1 MVLFLTQ
8 APVWISS
15 IILVGFGTALAILG
29 PLVVRRY
36 VTLEKLT
43 VNNEVAGF
51 KFATVGV
58 LYAVLLAFSV
68 IVVWQKFSDAADT
81 VVKESG
87 AAASLYQLSYGLSGV
102 QGAAFRGALTSYI
115 KSATSDEWPAME
127 QGRASKQTA
136 EKLSAIYGDLL
147 ALKSFAQSN
156 SALMSEVLRRLD
168 ALSQARRAR
177 LVAAEGSVPDI
188 VWAVLLGGAVVTIT
202 FTFFFGTRN
211 LRAQVLMT
219 ALLSILILSQLLI
232 VVVIDRPFTGPVNVG
247 PEPLAEVLVDFAP
260 SVGG

>member
-1 MVLFLTQ
+1 MVLFLTR
-8 APVWISS
+8 APVWISC
-15 IILVGFGTALAILG
+15 IILVGFGTALAVLG

-43 VNNEVAGF
+43 INNEVAGF

-87 AAASLYQLSYGLSGV
+87 AAASLYQLSQGLGEV
-102 QGAAFRGALTSYI
+102 QGAAFRGALTSYL
-115 KSATSDEWPAME
+115 KSVVSDEWPAMN
-127 QGRASKQTA
+127 QGAASKQTA
-136 EKLSAIYGDLL
+136 EKLNAIYLVLL
-147 ALKSFAQSN
+147 ASKSSDQSN
-156 SALMSEVLRRLD
+156 IALMSEIFYRLD

-177 LVAAEGSVPDI
+177 LIAAEGSVPDI
-188 VWAVLLGGAVVTIT
+188 LWAVLLGGAVVTIV

-219 ALLSILILSQLLI
+219 ALLSMLILSELLI
-232 VVVIDRPFTGPVNVG
+232 AVVIDRPFEGPVKVG
-247 PEPLAEVLVDFAP
+247 PEPLAEVLADFA
-260 SVGG
+260 S